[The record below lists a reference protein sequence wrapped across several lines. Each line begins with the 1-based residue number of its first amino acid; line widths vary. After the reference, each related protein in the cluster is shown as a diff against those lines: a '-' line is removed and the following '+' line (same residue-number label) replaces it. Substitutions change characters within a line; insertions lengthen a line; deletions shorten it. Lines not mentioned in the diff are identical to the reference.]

1 VKKKI
6 SLLKGYIVEQEEI
19 NPGIITYITIL
30 NDISYNGLANGYLDK
45 SIYVYLV
52 QAYLVT

>member
-1 VKKKI
+1 MKKI

-30 NDISYNGLANGYLDK
+30 NDISYNGLANGYLAK

>member
-1 VKKKI
+1 MKKKI

-52 QAYLVT
+52 PACLVT